1 MLQHADNLVCVKGA
15 PYLGLVVEWYMAGDC
30 ESKVKIMV
38 MVAVIMIMIMMMM
51 VLVCGGIVRG
61 WRLLS
66 PLDTMPPDKVPQA
79 PPRRRPLLNA
89 SPTPYHSVTLS
100 PFPQNPRIFSAVRAD
115 LFIKTLSCKLIP
127 PVCYIFEVC

>member
-38 MVAVIMIMIMMMM
+38 MVAVIVIMIMMMM

-79 PPRRRPLLNA
+79 PSRRRPLLNA
-89 SPTPYHSVTLS
+89 SPTHSVTLS

>member
-1 MLQHADNLVCVKGA
+1 MLQHADDLACVKGA

-38 MVAVIMIMIMMMM
+38 MVAVIVIMMMM

-79 PPRRRPLLNA
+79 PSRRRPLLNA

-100 PFPQNPRIFSAVRAD
+100 PFPQNPSQ
-115 LFIKTLSCKLIP
+115 LSEQTSSLKP
-127 PVCYIFEVC
+127 YIVN

>member
-1 MLQHADNLVCVKGA
+1 
-15 PYLGLVVEWYMAGDC
+15 MAGDC

-38 MVAVIMIMIMMMM
+38 MVTVIMIMIMIMMVMVM

-115 LFIKTLSCKLIP
+115 LFIKTLYCELIP
-127 PVCYIFEVC
+127 HVCYIFEVC

>member
-1 MLQHADNLVCVKGA
+1 MLQHADDLACVKGA

-38 MVAVIMIMIMMMM
+38 MVTVIMIMMMM

-66 PLDTMPPDKVPQA
+66 PLDTMPPDKVPPA

-89 SPTPYHSVTLS
+89 SPTHSVTLS
-100 PFPQNPRIFSAVRAD
+100 PFPQNPSQ
-115 LFIKTLSCKLIP
+115 LSEQTSSLKP
-127 PVCYIFEVC
+127 YIVN